1 MSSSAGL
8 LTPRG
13 PFSGAAP
20 LALRPLSA
28 IAATAA
34 GGVPEARIKR
44 LLSDLLPSLM
54 SLHAQGEICGD
65 ISLDTVGMD
74 EGARAHLLPELVV
87 ARSRRNSL
95 PPAPGFAPI
104 ELYADTAQWPRG
116 PWTDVYGLCAVM
128 HSLVTGLR
136 PPPAPERRVD
146 DPYEPLAQLGLSKY
160 SQEFLRVIDE
170 GLSMQPAERPQSL
183 ADLAGRLGMV
193 VYADAVPASPGAAG
207 ASQQASPPVG
217 GAHLRQPAAKR
228 GKPVW
233 IGLLLALVIVGG
245 TFGWFQSGRAPNALI
260 TSSELMPPNPPM
272 VRPEAP
278 AQPSAP
284 QAEPQV
290 ARAEPPGLQPAQQT
304 VPVLVAEFAGGRR
317 GCRAAFNGGPDRRG
331 PFLDNSAFQ
340 AEPAVPAQPQE
351 EPKPRPIATPVTV
364 RLDIRPWGEVWVNG
378 VARGISPPVKELRLI
393 PGKYQVVLR
402 NADLPPYRGTLE
414 IKAGKP
420 AVISH
425 VFE

>member
-1 MSSSAGL
+1 MD
-8 LTPRG
+8 
-13 PFSGAAP
+13 
-20 LALRPLSA
+20 RP
-28 IAATAA
+28 
-34 GGVPEARIKR
+34 V
-44 LLSDLLPSLM
+44 
-54 SLHAQGEICGD
+54 
-65 ISLDTVGMD
+65 
-74 EGARAHLLPELVV
+74 
-87 ARSRRNSL
+87 
-95 PPAPGFAPI
+95 
-104 ELYADTAQWPRG
+104 
-116 PWTDVYGLCAVM
+116 
-128 HSLVTGLR
+128 
-136 PPPAPERRVD
+136 
-146 DPYEPLAQLGLSKY
+146 
-160 SQEFLRVIDE
+160 
-170 GLSMQPAERPQSL
+170 
-183 ADLAGRLGMV
+183 
-193 VYADAVPASPGAAG
+193 AG
-207 ASQQASPPVG
+207 AG
-217 GAHLRQPAAKR
+217 HR
-228 GKPVW
+228 
-233 IGLLLALVIVGG
+233 GG

-304 VPVLVAEFAGGRR
+304 MPVLVAEFKPPVVAD
-317 GCRAAFNGGPDRRG
+317 AAPPSTEALIGAARS
-331 PFLDNSAFQ
+331 LDNSAFQ

>member
-1 MSSSAGL
+1 M
-8 LTPRG
+8 
-13 PFSGAAP
+13 
-20 LALRPLSA
+20 
-28 IAATAA
+28 
-34 GGVPEARIKR
+34 
-44 LLSDLLPSLM
+44 
-54 SLHAQGEICGD
+54 
-65 ISLDTVGMD
+65 
-74 EGARAHLLPELVV
+74 
-87 ARSRRNSL
+87 
-95 PPAPGFAPI
+95 
-104 ELYADTAQWPRG
+104 
-116 PWTDVYGLCAVM
+116 YGLCAVM

-146 DPYEPLAQLGLSKY
+146 DEPLAQLGLSKY

-290 ARAEPPGLQPAQQT
+290 ARRAARAAACAADGARARRGVQ
-304 VPVLVAEFAGGRR
+304 AGGRR

-351 EPKPRPIATPVTV
+351 EPKPGPSRRP
-364 RLDIRPWGEVWVNG
+364 
-378 VARGISPPVKELRLI
+378 
-393 PGKYQVVLR
+393 
-402 NADLPPYRGTLE
+402 
-414 IKAGKP
+414 
-420 AVISH
+420 
-425 VFE
+425 

>member
-1 MSSSAGL
+1 M
-8 LTPRG
+8 
-13 PFSGAAP
+13 
-20 LALRPLSA
+20 
-28 IAATAA
+28 
-34 GGVPEARIKR
+34 
-44 LLSDLLPSLM
+44 
-54 SLHAQGEICGD
+54 
-65 ISLDTVGMD
+65 
-74 EGARAHLLPELVV
+74 
-87 ARSRRNSL
+87 
-95 PPAPGFAPI
+95 
-104 ELYADTAQWPRG
+104 
-116 PWTDVYGLCAVM
+116 
-128 HSLVTGLR
+128 
-136 PPPAPERRVD
+136 
-146 DPYEPLAQLGLSKY
+146 
-160 SQEFLRVIDE
+160 
-170 GLSMQPAERPQSL
+170 
-183 ADLAGRLGMV
+183 
-193 VYADAVPASPGAAG
+193 
-207 ASQQASPPVG
+207 
-217 GAHLRQPAAKR
+217 
-228 GKPVW
+228 
-233 IGLLLALVIVGG
+233 GG

-304 VPVLVAEFAGGRR
+304 VPVLVAEFKP
-317 GCRAAFNGGPDRRG
+317 AAVADAAATERLP
-331 PFLDNSAFQ
+331 

-402 NADLPPYRGTLE
+402 NADLPYRGTLE

>member
-284 QAEPQV
+284 QAEPQWRAPSRPGCSLRSRRCPCSSRSSPAAV
-290 ARAEPPGLQPAQQT
+290 ADAAPPSTEALIGAARSWTTAPSR
-304 VPVLVAEFAGGRR
+304 PSRR
-317 GCRAAFNGGPDRRG
+317 CRRSRRRNPSPGPSRR
-331 PFLDNSAFQ
+331 P
-340 AEPAVPAQPQE
+340 
-351 EPKPRPIATPVTV
+351 
-364 RLDIRPWGEVWVNG
+364 
-378 VARGISPPVKELRLI
+378 
-393 PGKYQVVLR
+393 
-402 NADLPPYRGTLE
+402 
-414 IKAGKP
+414 
-420 AVISH
+420 
-425 VFE
+425 

>member
-1 MSSSAGL
+1 MSLCCRFDNIRANNRHSRYARPEHRL
-8 LTPRG
+8 EHVIIRRPVDAAW

-136 PPPAPERRVD
+136 PPPAPERRTE

-260 TSSELMPPNPPM
+260 TSSELVTPNPPM
-272 VRPEAP
+272 VRPDAP
-278 AQPSAP
+278 AQLHAP

-290 ARAEPPGLQPAQQT
+290 ARAEPPVAPPGCSWRSRRCPRSSRSSSRRPSRMPRRLQ
-304 VPVLVAEFAGGRR
+304 R
-317 GCRAAFNGGPDRRG
+317 
-331 PFLDNSAFQ
+331 
-340 AEPAVPAQPQE
+340 
-351 EPKPRPIATPVTV
+351 KP
-364 RLDIRPWGEVWVNG
+364 
-378 VARGISPPVKELRLI
+378 
-393 PGKYQVVLR
+393 
-402 NADLPPYRGTLE
+402 
-414 IKAGKP
+414 
-420 AVISH
+420 
-425 VFE
+425 

>member
-1 MSSSAGL
+1 
-8 LTPRG
+8 
-13 PFSGAAP
+13 
-20 LALRPLSA
+20 
-28 IAATAA
+28 
-34 GGVPEARIKR
+34 
-44 LLSDLLPSLM
+44 
-54 SLHAQGEICGD
+54 
-65 ISLDTVGMD
+65 
-74 EGARAHLLPELVV
+74 
-87 ARSRRNSL
+87 
-95 PPAPGFAPI
+95 
-104 ELYADTAQWPRG
+104 
-116 PWTDVYGLCAVM
+116 M

-136 PPPAPERRVD
+136 PPPAPERRTE

-217 GAHLRQPAAKR
+217 GAHLRQPPQARQAGMDRPVAGAGHRGWHLWLVPVRPRAQCADHKLRAGNAESAHGPTGCAGAAAR
-228 GKPVW
+228 
-233 IGLLLALVIVGG
+233 AA
-245 TFGWFQSGRAPNALI
+245 GRAA
-260 TSSELMPPNPPM
+260 SGAS
-272 VRPEAP
+272 RA
-278 AQPSAP
+278 
-284 QAEPQV
+284 
-290 ARAEPPGLQPAQQT
+290 ARGAAGLQLAQQT
-304 VPVLVAEFAGGRR
+304 MPALVAEFKPPAVAD
-317 GCRAAFNGGPDRRG
+317 AAPPSTEALIGAARS
-331 PFLDNSAFQ
+331 LDNSAFQ

>member
-1 MSSSAGL
+1 M
-8 LTPRG
+8 
-13 PFSGAAP
+13 
-20 LALRPLSA
+20 
-28 IAATAA
+28 
-34 GGVPEARIKR
+34 
-44 LLSDLLPSLM
+44 
-54 SLHAQGEICGD
+54 
-65 ISLDTVGMD
+65 
-74 EGARAHLLPELVV
+74 
-87 ARSRRNSL
+87 
-95 PPAPGFAPI
+95 
-104 ELYADTAQWPRG
+104 
-116 PWTDVYGLCAVM
+116 
-128 HSLVTGLR
+128 
-136 PPPAPERRVD
+136 
-146 DPYEPLAQLGLSKY
+146 AQLGLSKY

-290 ARAEPPGLQPAQQT
+290 ARAEPPGCSLRSRRCPCSSRSSSRRPSRMPRRLQ
-304 VPVLVAEFAGGRR
+304 RR
-317 GCRAAFNGGPDRRG
+317 P
-331 PFLDNSAFQ
+331 
-340 AEPAVPAQPQE
+340 
-351 EPKPRPIATPVTV
+351 
-364 RLDIRPWGEVWVNG
+364 
-378 VARGISPPVKELRLI
+378 
-393 PGKYQVVLR
+393 
-402 NADLPPYRGTLE
+402 
-414 IKAGKP
+414 
-420 AVISH
+420 
-425 VFE
+425 

>member
-1 MSSSAGL
+1 
-8 LTPRG
+8 
-13 PFSGAAP
+13 
-20 LALRPLSA
+20 
-28 IAATAA
+28 
-34 GGVPEARIKR
+34 
-44 LLSDLLPSLM
+44 
-54 SLHAQGEICGD
+54 
-65 ISLDTVGMD
+65 
-74 EGARAHLLPELVV
+74 
-87 ARSRRNSL
+87 
-95 PPAPGFAPI
+95 
-104 ELYADTAQWPRG
+104 
-116 PWTDVYGLCAVM
+116 
-128 HSLVTGLR
+128 
-136 PPPAPERRVD
+136 
-146 DPYEPLAQLGLSKY
+146 
-160 SQEFLRVIDE
+160 
-170 GLSMQPAERPQSL
+170 
-183 ADLAGRLGMV
+183 
-193 VYADAVPASPGAAG
+193 
-207 ASQQASPPVG
+207 
-217 GAHLRQPAAKR
+217 
-228 GKPVW
+228 
-233 IGLLLALVIVGG
+233 
-245 TFGWFQSGRAPNALI
+245 
-260 TSSELMPPNPPM
+260 MPPNPPM

-304 VPVLVAEFAGGRR
+304 MPVLVAEFKPPTVAD
-317 GCRAAFNGGPDRRG
+317 AAPPSTEALIGAARS
-331 PFLDNSAFQ
+331 LDNSAFQ